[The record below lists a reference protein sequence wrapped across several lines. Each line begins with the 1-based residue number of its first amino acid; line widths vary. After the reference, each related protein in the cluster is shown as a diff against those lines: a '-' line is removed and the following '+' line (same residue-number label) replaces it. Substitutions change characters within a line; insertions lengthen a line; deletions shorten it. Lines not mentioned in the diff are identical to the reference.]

1 MPIVITSPEKSKN
14 DLYKLFLGGS
24 IDNGSAINW
33 QKEVC
38 KYIFEDICVYNPRM
52 TIWNPDASKEELR
65 FQIAWELEAQE
76 ESDECLY
83 YIAKNS
89 ISPITLLEIG
99 LFHKKARVY
108 CDLEYFRHINIS
120 ATCGR
125 YKIPLIVCTY
135 DEVFGINIKIS
146 RYLYIFTRI
155 I

>member
-1 MPIVITSPEKSKN
+1 MPVVITSPEKSKN

-38 KYIFEDICVYNPRM
+38 KHISEDICVYNPRM
-52 TIWNPDASKEELR
+52 AIWNPDASTEELQ
-65 FQIAWELEAQE
+65 FQIVWELEAQE
-76 ESDECLY
+76 ESDKCLY

-108 CDLEYFRHINIS
+108 CDPEYFRHVNIS
-120 ATCGR
+120 VTCGH
-125 YKIPLIVCTY
+125 YKIPLIICTY
-135 DEVFGINIKIS
+135 EEFIDIIKNTKF
-146 RYLYIFTRI
+146 LV
-155 I
+155 